1 MNNKSQAVGIV
12 ELSSVSKGYLVQDA
26 MMKCSNI
33 EKLIARTIC
42 SGKYLI
48 VVRGDIASVEVSID
62 EAKEVGDYAIINST
76 CISNI
81 DPQVF
86 PALSGSVTLDELE
99 SNNIPAMLVLETFS
113 VVTGLKAADFAAKE
127 ANLNLLRI
135 HAAMALGGKAFV
147 IITGEL
153 AALEAALIP
162 AVEYCK
168 EDGMLSDYVIIK
180 NPHPDVLKEL
190 I

>member
-1 MNNKSQAVGIV
+1 MKNKSEAIGVV
-12 ELSSVSKGYLVQDA
+12 ELSSISKGYLVQDA
-26 MMKCSNI
+26 MMKSSHV

-48 VVRGDIASVEVSID
+48 VVRGDIAAVETAVN

-76 CISNI
+76 CISNL

-86 PALSGSVTLDELE
+86 PALAGSRTLDELDM
-99 SNNIPAMLVLETFS
+99 NKIPAMLVLETFS
-113 VVTGLKAADFAAKE
+113 VVTSIKAADFAAKE
-127 ANLNLLRI
+127 ANLNLMRI
-135 HAAMALGGKAFV
+135 HAAMAIGGKAFV
-147 IITGEL
+147 VITGEIG
-153 AALEAALIP
+153 ALEAALIP

-168 EDGMLSDYVIIK
+168 EDGMLSDYAIIN
-180 NPHPDVLKEL
+180 NPHADVLKEL

>member
-1 MNNKSQAVGIV
+1 MKNKPDAIGVV
-12 ELSSVSKGYLVQDA
+12 ELSSISKGYLVQDA
-26 MMKCSNI
+26 MMKCSNV

-48 VVRGDIASVEVSID
+48 VVRGNIADVEIAVN
-62 EAKEVGDYAIINST
+62 EAKITGDYAIINST
-76 CISNI
+76 CISNL

-86 PALSGSVTLDELE
+86 PALGGSKTLDELDA
-99 SNNIPAMLVLETFS
+99 NKIPAMLVLETFS
-113 VVTGLKAADFAAKE
+113 VVTSIKAADFAAKE
-127 ANLNLLRI
+127 ANLNLIRI

-147 IITGEL
+147 IITGEV
-153 AALEAALIP
+153 AALEAALMP

-168 EDGMLSDYVIIK
+168 EDGMLSDYVIIR
-180 NPHPDVLKEL
+180 NPHTDVLKEL